1 MSDIVDVVALS
12 LNTLSGHFPG
22 PLICRVAEAYKPV
35 AACRAA
41 KHGCCVPSYEK
52 KVYIRWKSIAIK
64 CILCESCRS
73 TNYISYQPFGTFTH
87 ILVGGLSHIHSR
99 GFITILVRYTGPPL
113 LDHVVVLH
121 DCLGQ
126 SEPGGGGIHLPECRQ
141 LHLVGNHMLHWPN
154 WESPPPEPGVGS
166 LSGNSIFSRSQAAAL
181 GLRPLPVALMISS
194 STWVVVIF
202 VPGRPV
208 TCVLCAHFSVG
219 VTSVRVA
226 DILTIFLI
234 SHLAHLHIYWLAD
247 YHTYI
252 LVDLLLYSS
261 VTILFLSCF
270 FHHNPSFTTRNMFKN
285 LVKHFFKYETYYMHY
300 EW

>member
-1 MSDIVDVVALS
+1 MYIYCV
-12 LNTLSGHFPG
+12 
-22 PLICRVAEAYKPV
+22 RVAD
-35 AACRAA
+35 RL
-41 KHGCCVPSYEK
+41 
-52 KVYIRWKSIAIK
+52 IIF
-64 CILCESCRS
+64 L
-73 TNYISYQPFGTFTH
+73 ISHLAHLHIYWLADCHTY
-87 ILVGGLSHIHSR
+87 ILVDLLC
-99 GFITILVRYTGPPL
+99 TILVRYTGPPL

-141 LHLVGNHMLHWPN
+141 LYLVGNHMLHWPN

-270 FHHNPSFTTRNMFKN
+270 FCHHPSFTTRNMFKN
-285 LVKHFFKYETYYMHY
+285 IIKHFFKYETYYMHY